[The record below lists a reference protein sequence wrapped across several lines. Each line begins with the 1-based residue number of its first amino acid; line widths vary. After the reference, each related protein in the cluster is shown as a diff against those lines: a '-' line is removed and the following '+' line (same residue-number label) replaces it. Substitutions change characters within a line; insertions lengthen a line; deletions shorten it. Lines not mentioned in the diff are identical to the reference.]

1 MTLHMWF
8 PELKECKPD
17 ALIWST
23 LFWGLWLQEQ
33 TYSLL
38 FSGLMDLRQP
48 WYSQMI
54 SEHPEHHKA
63 CYVRDWKP
71 CCPIHSCLLRIWYTT
86 SFTLTEFCTIN
97 GSPFNRPTVLLW
109 TIKSS
114 VDKVSPFFFSTALAL
129 SYIVCICIIK
139 KEKEAYSFLCV
150 THLMRKLTLAV
161 NTYKH
166 RGFSPRWVTNACFL
180 VLLCFQAWC
189 PSYKLNF
196 TYLKCTIVRCLLEKR
211 TDRDLIVG
219 GHNVALGF

>member
-1 MTLHMWF
+1 MALHMWF

-71 CCPIHSCLLRIWYTT
+71 CCPIHSCLLCILYTT
-86 SFTLTEFCTIN
+86 SFTLAEFYTIN
-97 GSPFNRPTVLLW
+97 GSPFNRLTVLLW
-109 TIKSS
+109 TIWSS
-114 VDKVSPFFFSTALAL
+114 VDKVSLFFLYCSCSVLCSL
-129 SYIVCICIIK
+129 HLYHQKGKGSLQLPVCNTSD
-139 KEKEAYSFLCV
+139 EEAYSC
-150 THLMRKLTLAV
+150 
-161 NTYKH
+161 
-166 RGFSPRWVTNACFL
+166 C
-180 VLLCFQAWC
+180 
-189 PSYKLNF
+189 
-196 TYLKCTIVRCLLEKR
+196 
-211 TDRDLIVG
+211 
-219 GHNVALGF
+219 